1 MDNAPESTASDT
13 TLLGGFAPSESPQ
26 ESAAPAKEEGHA
38 QQPANTESWFGA
50 YSEETQSLITNR
62 GYDKIDQT
70 QAFEDLANGYKNLQ
84 TKLGGNHDELY
95 KITGE
100 MTPED
105 RVGVYNALGR
115 PETVE
120 GYTYQPQEGDHPELV
135 QHFKNVSHEL
145 GLSESQ
151 VSKMIPA
158 LNEQIVSLAQAQEQE
173 VQAQNN
179 AGLEALQKEWAGAW
193 DSKLNLA
200 TRAAEHFGITE
211 DMQKAI
217 VAGGYSADFI
227 KALNGIGGLMAE
239 GAMVGMSPSDGK
251 AHMGVMSKDEAQSQ
265 LSAKQGDPDFQARL
279 RSADRKVAEHA
290 SQELEKY
297 YKILASK

>member
-1 MDNAPESTASDT
+1 MDNAPETTASDNA
-13 TLLGGFAPSESPQ
+13 LLGGYAPEQAP
-26 ESAAPAKEEGHA
+26 ESAAPAATEGQA
-38 QQPANTESWFGA
+38 PQQSDTWYGGYAENV
-50 YSEETQSLITNR
+50 QSLVTHQ
-62 GYDKIDQT
+62 GLDKLEQSE
-70 QAFEDLANGYKNLQ
+70 AFESLANNYSNLQ
-84 TKLGGNHDELY
+84 SKLGGNHNELY
-95 KITGE
+95 KITAE

-105 RVGVYNALGR
+105 RATIYNAMGR

-120 GYTYQPQEGDHPELV
+120 GYTYEVQEGDHPELV

-151 VSKMIPA
+151 VSKMIPM
-158 LNEQIVSLAQAQEQE
+158 LNEQIVNIAQAQQDA

-193 DSKLNLA
+193 ESKVNLA

-217 VAGGYSADFI
+217 VASGNSAGFI
-227 KALNGIGGLMAE
+227 KALNQIGGLMAE
-239 GAMVGMSPSDGK
+239 GAMVGMSPADGK
-251 AHMGVMSKDEAQSQ
+251 AHMGVMSKQEAQSQ
-265 LSAKQGDPDFQARL
+265 LNAKQGDPDFMARL
-279 RSADRKVAEHA
+279 RSMDRKVAEQA

-297 YKILASK
+297 YKIIAG